1 MFAQEIWLYFDKD
14 SIFCGIL
21 MVPPFP
27 IFVVALT
34 TNNLA
39 TIAAMKTN
47 RLTALKRADGSEA
60 YPKSHL
66 QRFIMI

>member
-1 MFAQEIWLYFDKD
+1 
-14 SIFCGIL
+14 

-47 RLTALKRADGSEA
+47 RLRALKRADGSEA

>member
-1 MFAQEIWLYFDKD
+1 VFVQEIWLYFDKG

-27 IFVVALT
+27 IFVVALN

-47 RLTALKRADGSEA
+47 RLTALKRADGSGA